1 MNRITLTEP
10 IMNFRAFSTLTLLV
24 PLALAVAC
32 GDKGTAS
39 ETDQTTSVDTE
50 SGSESES
57 GESETDPAETEGTT
71 GGTDIT
77 GTQTG
82 SSTTGETEST
92 DPTDPSE
99 STDSTD
105 PSESE
110 SDSTVTTDGT
120 DSDPTNPTDPSDT
133 ETDTTGVMG
142 CEDAS
147 APIVDLQ
154 NSFAIREGDIPDDS
168 SSGSGSSTS
177 TGPDLDPDTLF
188 VRLSNHKFHSCEDP
202 YNWGECEGELQ
213 WTVSFQLSPE
223 QQKPGLYTMEELN
236 GFESETG
243 PNEDNTC
250 WFGGGTLWTGN
261 VLIEQI
267 SDGEVIGRLCGVD
280 PVEDFD
286 PNGSFSAPRC
296 L

>member
-92 DPTDPSE
+92 DGCLVFNTAMGSMEVVSMRP
-99 STDSTD
+99 
-105 PSESE
+105 
-110 SDSTVTTDGT
+110 
-120 DSDPTNPTDPSDT
+120 
-133 ETDTTGVMG
+133 VMEA
-142 CEDAS
+142 C
-147 APIVDLQ
+147 
-154 NSFAIREGDIPDDS
+154 
-168 SSGSGSSTS
+168 GS
-177 TGPDLDPDTLF
+177 L
-188 VRLSNHKFHSCEDP
+188 V
-202 YNWGECEGELQ
+202 
-213 WTVSFQLSPE
+213 
-223 QQKPGLYTMEELN
+223 
-236 GFESETG
+236 
-243 PNEDNTC
+243 
-250 WFGGGTLWTGN
+250 
-261 VLIEQI
+261 
-267 SDGEVIGRLCGVD
+267 
-280 PVEDFD
+280 
-286 PNGSFSAPRC
+286 
-296 L
+296 